1 MTEKLSEWKKKR
13 FTMPLF
19 GGDGRPRDLMEVQD
33 EHSESEHH
41 REAEIA
47 RAASARTSAEVKAL
61 ERENAALAK
70 KVSRLEAAETPLPE
84 WSAPVDTDGGN
95 VGGNVKRTREPPA
108 RKGQEGDSQPSYRV
122 RVRGDTVGKG
132 D

>member
-47 RAASARTSAEVKAL
+47 RTASAEKAVAAMKADAEV
-61 ERENAALAK
+61 LAK
-70 KVSRLEAAETPLPE
+70 RISQLEAAETPLPE
-84 WSAPVDTDGGN
+84 YSVGVSDGD
-95 VGGNVKRTREPPA
+95 VGGNVKRTREQPPA
-108 RKGQEGDSQPSYRV
+108 RKGREGDSQPSYRV
-122 RVRGDTVGKG
+122 RVRGGDVGKG